1 MKRKIVTI
9 LLTLSMVLGSVL
21 TPLEIK
27 AKTEVSDRQS
37 VEWNGNTCGY
47 QVVLPEGYDPD
58 GGMRYPVMYLLPDD
72 GLGEYPE
79 GMEDMLGETMSGEKG
94 IDMILVKPAFTL
106 DMDVRQVMELVAA
119 DVDAKYNTIPGAG
132 NRAVVGTGAG
142 GYLAYILGLTET
154 KQADDQEP
162 AEDAKDPEESADTK
176 TGQEDLDKTAGEIPD
191 TDSDTPQE
199 TLDSRDVEEALDAEK
214 ESDAERSDA
223 GDAEKESNT
232 DRSDVR
238 DAEKGSDAEHSDAGD
253 AEKESNANRS
263 DVRDAEKE
271 TDVNRSDV
279 QDNEK
284 ELDARQLEAGK
295 ESDAEQKP
303 DASQAELQSPAKDS
317 DADTSDFDKDSV
329 TDMPKQQDSEKNAEA
344 DAEKTG
350 NAEDS
355 TGADFHDPDSGSLP
369 EESDADMPKPL
380 ESDSKAIDSVPLTAP
395 GTFGMIASIRG
406 DFVSSDNPWYEI
418 YGDVYDYLVQCHE
431 ADPNFYTRFYTYM
444 DAPAGDAWTNMAH
457 STSDMGALFI
467 SWEKSI
473 SFDYHE
479 FTVRTGSYSTDYLQE
494 SLERVV
500 SRMTNRFISG
510 LASGSVSLK
519 KAALTG
525 NDKTAEVSYSIEI
538 GEKYA
543 DFFQG
548 GNSKMDI
555 TVAVLDPNTKEILY
569 DTTISQNINGPGTYE
584 GGVKVPNKVN
594 KTSSTIQMYVNLLG
608 VRMDLDTA
616 TLIRIQDTGD
626 AEDEQQIDLMGDW
639 YFNYVGLS
647 DPFKADTLTSEE
659 YESWSVVQPAL
670 GNWEQGF
677 GNITKIWYMNT
688 GWGWYARTFELPEDF
703 TKENLTLLIG
713 YMDDRGEVFVN
724 GKRIGGT
731 GVNED
736 GSSTKETTWAVL
748 SKFSIDSSILNY
760 GGTNTVYV
768 HVYNDPPYG
777 GGGWYS
783 GPVGLYSQAAYNKLQ
798 GLPSR
803 VPEKEIKESV
813 AAAAAYQNTC
823 LKEGRLEEYAG
834 TIAEDY
840 FSSGNKKED
849 RVKEAEELIHDK
861 GITEIEDTG
870 ITIFETEDK
879 EGTASYLY
887 SAERKITFTD
897 GSVQEI
903 KFQDT
908 YISRNDRIYMYGNH
922 SRFFETSYDSAY
934 AASATEKEGTVEE
947 KYLVYLPEG
956 YFESDRNY
964 PTTYLLHQFNSD
976 HTSYMTDNVDRLL
989 DEAIEEGLID
999 EMIVVIPNSEEDSW
1013 WRDDWEKM
1021 VTDEMVP
1028 MMDARYRTIRDARY
1042 RLTAGASM
1050 GGQGAYGLALR
1061 NPDIFSGAV
1070 SFFGAFSM
1078 GGAYSPNEIVKE
1090 VSTEYLQY
1098 FSMYFMC
1105 GNQDLYGFGVPAI
1118 QLDAAL
1124 TERGVDHC
1132 FFIENGDH
1140 NSEFYIPY
1148 FKSAFSYVRGHMY
1161 QADDEVTEQ
1170 ISGTAV
1176 LENKDG
1182 KTVVNTSIKIED
1194 GISSYMNRIPASVYT
1209 KNENPSL
1216 SVPVMLEVTQGGKT
1230 VYTASQRDYMTD
1242 GAADESF
1249 SFDITDSIDPDEAY
1263 QVSLKAAVF
1272 DKTVELAQTSAE
1284 KKDDGKDPGDD
1295 GKDPSDDSKDP
1306 GDDGNKGTDDGKD
1319 DGTGGDDKKPGTK
1332 PSGQGNDT
1340 GSGSKGTKT
1349 TGAGNAKTGDETPVV
1364 LYLTLTAAAF
1374 GGVILILKK
1383 KKQIRKS

>member
-1 MKRKIVTI
+1 
-9 LLTLSMVLGSVL
+9 
-21 TPLEIK
+21 
-27 AKTEVSDRQS
+27 
-37 VEWNGNTCGY
+37 
-47 QVVLPEGYDPD
+47 
-58 GGMRYPVMYLLPDD
+58 
-72 GLGEYPE
+72 
-79 GMEDMLGETMSGEKG
+79 
-94 IDMILVKPAFTL
+94 
-106 DMDVRQVMELVAA
+106 
-119 DVDAKYNTIPGAG
+119 
-132 NRAVVGTGAG
+132 
-142 GYLAYILGLTET
+142 
-154 KQADDQEP
+154 
-162 AEDAKDPEESADTK
+162 
-176 TGQEDLDKTAGEIPD
+176 
-191 TDSDTPQE
+191 
-199 TLDSRDVEEALDAEK
+199 
-214 ESDAERSDA
+214 
-223 GDAEKESNT
+223 
-232 DRSDVR
+232 
-238 DAEKGSDAEHSDAGD
+238 
-253 AEKESNANRS
+253 
-263 DVRDAEKE
+263 
-271 TDVNRSDV
+271 
-279 QDNEK
+279 
-284 ELDARQLEAGK
+284 
-295 ESDAEQKP
+295 
-303 DASQAELQSPAKDS
+303 
-317 DADTSDFDKDSV
+317 
-329 TDMPKQQDSEKNAEA
+329 
-344 DAEKTG
+344 
-350 NAEDS
+350 
-355 TGADFHDPDSGSLP
+355 
-369 EESDADMPKPL
+369 
-380 ESDSKAIDSVPLTAP
+380 
-395 GTFGMIASIRG
+395 
-406 DFVSSDNPWYEI
+406 
-418 YGDVYDYLVQCHE
+418 
-431 ADPNFYTRFYTYM
+431 
-444 DAPAGDAWTNMAH
+444 
-457 STSDMGALFI
+457 
-467 SWEKSI
+467 
-473 SFDYHE
+473 
-479 FTVRTGSYSTDYLQE
+479 
-494 SLERVV
+494 
-500 SRMTNRFISG
+500 
-510 LASGSVSLK
+510 
-519 KAALTG
+519 
-525 NDKTAEVSYSIEI
+525 
-538 GEKYA
+538 
-543 DFFQG
+543 
-548 GNSKMDI
+548 
-555 TVAVLDPNTKEILY
+555 
-569 DTTISQNINGPGTYE
+569 
-584 GGVKVPNKVN
+584 
-594 KTSSTIQMYVNLLG
+594 
-608 VRMDLDTA
+608 
-616 TLIRIQDTGD
+616 
-626 AEDEQQIDLMGDW
+626 
-639 YFNYVGLS
+639 
-647 DPFKADTLTSEE
+647 
-659 YESWSVVQPAL
+659 
-670 GNWEQGF
+670 
-677 GNITKIWYMNT
+677 
-688 GWGWYARTFELPEDF
+688 
-703 TKENLTLLIG
+703 
-713 YMDDRGEVFVN
+713 
-724 GKRIGGT
+724 
-731 GVNED
+731 
-736 GSSTKETTWAVL
+736 
-748 SKFSIDSSILNY
+748 
-760 GGTNTVYV
+760 
-768 HVYNDPPYG
+768 
-777 GGGWYS
+777 
-783 GPVGLYSQAAYNKLQ
+783 
-798 GLPSR
+798 
-803 VPEKEIKESV
+803 
-813 AAAAAYQNTC
+813 
-823 LKEGRLEEYAG
+823 
-834 TIAEDY
+834 
-840 FSSGNKKED
+840 
-849 RVKEAEELIHDK
+849 
-861 GITEIEDTG
+861 
-870 ITIFETEDK
+870 
-879 EGTASYLY
+879 
-887 SAERKITFTD
+887 
-897 GSVQEI
+897 
-903 KFQDT
+903 
-908 YISRNDRIYMYGNH
+908 MYGNH

-934 AASATEKEGTVEE
+934 AASATEKEGTAEE

-1284 KKDDGKDPGDD
+1284 KKDDGKDPGDG

-1340 GSGSKGTKT
+1340 GSGTKGTKT